1 MGVSVPAV
9 PDHRYRPD
17 RSGRGLPRCGVVAG
31 PLFVTTFLAG
41 GARRSGYDPRRH
53 PVSSL
58 ALGPGGWVQAAN
70 FMVAGSLYLAFAAG
84 LARTAIRVG
93 VADGEITVTYDDPS
107 Q

>member
-1 MGVSVPAV
+1 
-9 PDHRYRPD
+9 
-17 RSGRGLPRCGVVAG
+17 
-31 PLFVTTFLAG
+31 
-41 GARRSGYDPRRH
+41 
-53 PVSSL
+53 
-58 ALGPGGWVQAAN
+58 VQAAN